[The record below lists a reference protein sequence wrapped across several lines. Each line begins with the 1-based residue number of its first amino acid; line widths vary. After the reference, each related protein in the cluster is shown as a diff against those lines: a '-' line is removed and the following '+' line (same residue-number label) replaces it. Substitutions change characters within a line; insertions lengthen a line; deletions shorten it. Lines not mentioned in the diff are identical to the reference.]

1 MKGPEHMEVNPE
13 QLRDLLKRV
22 KGAPGVSTE
31 DYVLIETMVET
42 VLFLSQA
49 VVNKSASIRRLLR
62 MIFGASTEKKKNI
75 IKPSDNPPSHNSEP
89 DTPTANPDNTN
100 GETPSGKAKGHGRNG
115 VLAYRGAQKIFV
127 PHQTLKPK
135 DPCPE
140 CPKGR
145 VYELKDPAVLL
156 RILGKPPLDATVY
169 ELQRLRCNLCGTV
182 FTAEPPKEAGQNV
195 YDESAGTMVALLKYG
210 NGVPF
215 YRLEQLQKSLG
226 IPIPSST
233 QWDLAEKAADRI
245 HPAYRELLRQG
256 AQGNIVH
263 NDDTTMKVLALMGN
277 DPEDQDTRKGVFT
290 SGIVSLSEGHK
301 IALFFTGRNHAG
313 ENLQNVLEKRSPDL
327 DLPIQMCD
335 ALSRNVPKDFRTILA
350 NCLAHGRRQF
360 VDVIP
365 SFPDQAGH
373 VIDVLAQVYKN
384 DQTAKEQHLSPQDR
398 LLFHQ
403 RYSGPLMEELK
414 QWFTAQFEEKQVEPN
429 SGMGKAIRY
438 MLNHWEPLTL
448 FLRKEGAPLDN
459 NVCEQALKKAILHRK
474 NALFYKTEHG
484 AYIGDMFMSLIH
496 TCTLMNINPFDY
508 LIALQRHSSEVFKHP
523 KNWMPWNYHFQ
534 LAPESDQATAQARP
548 M

>member
-1 MKGPEHMEVNPE
+1 MKGPERMEVNPE

-31 DYVLIETMVET
+31 DYALIEAMAET

-49 VVNKSASIRRLLR
+49 VVNKTASIRRLLR

-75 IKPSDNPPSHNSEP
+75 IKPSDNPPSGDPNDKSDSEP
-89 DTPTANPDNTN
+89 DTPTANPDNGN
-100 GETPSGKAKGHGRNG
+100 GDKPSGKAKGHGRNG
-115 VLAYRGAQKIFV
+115 VSAYRGAQKIFV

-210 NGVPF
+210 NGFPF

-233 QWDLAEKAADRI
+233 QWDLAEKGADRI

-256 AQGNIVH
+256 AQGDIVH

-277 DPEDQDTRKGVFT
+277 DSEDQNIRKGVFT

-335 ALSRNVPKDFRTILA
+335 ALSRNVPKDLRTILA
-350 NCLAHGRRQF
+350 NCLAHGRRKF
-360 VDVIP
+360 VDIIP

-384 DQTAKEQHLSPQDR
+384 DQTAKEQNLSPQDR
-398 LLFHQ
+398 LSFHQ

-414 QWFTAQFEEKQVEPN
+414 QWFTTQIEEKQVEPN
-429 SGMGKAIRY
+429 SGIGKAIRY

-496 TCTLMNINPFDY
+496 TCRLMDINPFDY

-523 KNWMPWNYHFQ
+523 QDWMPWNYQ
-534 LAPESDQATAQARP
+534 LQLDPDSA
-548 M
+548 

>member
-1 MKGPEHMEVNPE
+1 MEVNPE
-13 QLRDLLKRV
+13 QLRGLLKRV

-31 DYVLIETMVET
+31 DYVLIEAIVET

-49 VVNKSASIRRLLR
+49 VVNKTASIHRLMR

-75 IKPSDNPPSHNSEP
+75 IKPSDNPPSGDPNDKSDNTSHDSEP
-89 DTPTANPDNTN
+89 DTPTANPDNGN
-100 GETPSGKAKGHGRNG
+100 GDKPSGKAKGHGRNG
-115 VLAYRGAQKIFV
+115 VSAYHGAQKIFV

-233 QWDLAEKAADRI
+233 QWDLAEKGADRI
-245 HPAYRELLRQG
+245 HPAYRELLRQA
-256 AQGNIVH
+256 AQGDIVH

-277 DPEDQDTRKGVFT
+277 DSEDQNTRKGIFT

-350 NCLAHGRRQF
+350 NCLAHGRRKF
-360 VDVIP
+360 VDIIP

-384 DQTAKEQHLSPQDR
+384 DQTAKEQNLSPQDR

-414 QWFTAQFEEKQVEPN
+414 QWFTAQLEEKQVEPN

-459 NVCEQALKKAILHRK
+459 NICEQALKKAILHRK

-496 TCTLMNINPFDY
+496 TCKLMDINPFDY
-508 LIALQRHSSEVFKHP
+508 LIALQRHSSKVFKHP
-523 KNWMPWNYHFQ
+523 EEWMPWNYHLQ
-534 LAPESDQATAQARP
+534 LDPDSA
-548 M
+548 